1 MTEGA
6 DESRSRAE
14 AVRELEA
21 EFGELITRFQRVISE
36 IANRVSP
43 GLLPGAYKVFTTI
56 ARRDGVTLSTLADH
70 LMMDK
75 GQLSRTIRELEALGL
90 ISRTADPADGRSSLL
105 RATDEGNARLEAA
118 RAPQQGLVLDA
129 IVDWPLDD
137 IHALTRLLRAL
148 GESITR
154 R

>member
-1 MTEGA
+1 MAETAEDSG
-6 DESRSRAE
+6 SRTA
-14 AVRELEA
+14 AVRELES

-56 ARRDGVTLSTLADH
+56 ARRDGVTLSSLSDL

-75 GQLSRTIRELEALGL
+75 GQLSRTIRELESLGL
-90 ISRTADPADGRSSLL
+90 ISRSPDPADGRSSLL
-105 RATDEGNARLEAA
+105 APTPEGLARLEAA
-118 RAPQQGLVLDA
+118 RAPQQGLLLDA
-129 IVDWPLDD
+129 IADWPLDD
-137 IHALTRLLRAL
+137 INALTRLLRAL
-148 GESITR
+148 GDSVTR

>member
-1 MTEGA
+1 MAEMA
-6 DESRSRAE
+6 EDSSSRTA
-14 AVRELEA
+14 AVRELES

-56 ARRDGVTLSTLADH
+56 ARRDGVTLSSLSDL

-75 GQLSRTIRELEALGL
+75 GQLSRTIRELESLGL
-90 ISRTADPADGRSSLL
+90 ISRSPDPADGRSSLL
-105 RATDEGNARLEAA
+105 APTPEGRARLDAA
-118 RAPQQGLVLDA
+118 RAPQQGLLLDA

-148 GESITR
+148 GDSVTR

>member
-1 MTEGA
+1 MAETSA
-6 DESRSRAE
+6 ASSSRTD

-36 IANRVSP
+36 IANRVSL

-75 GQLSRTIRELEALGL
+75 GQLSRTIRELESLGL
-90 ISRTADPADGRSSLL
+90 ISRAPDPADGRSSLL
-105 RATDEGNARLEAA
+105 SATAEGRGRLEAA
-118 RAPQQGLVLDA
+118 RAPQQGLLLDA

-137 IHALTRLLRAL
+137 IHALTRLLHAL
-148 GESITR
+148 GESVTR

>member
-1 MTEGA
+1 MAETSA
-6 DESRSRAE
+6 ASSSRND

-75 GQLSRTIRELEALGL
+75 GQLSRTIRELESLGL
-90 ISRTADPADGRSSLL
+90 ISRAPDPADGRSSLL
-105 RATDEGNARLEAA
+105 SATAEGRGRLEAA
-118 RAPQQGLVLDA
+118 RAPQQGLLLDA

-137 IHALTRLLRAL
+137 IHALTRLLHAL
-148 GESITR
+148 GESVTR